1 MIIYNQVVPTEL
13 QVRGSHHDGAILRGG
28 SRMAVVRV
36 GGTCL
41 EIPKA

>member
-13 QVRGSHHDGAILRGG
+13 QVRGSYYDGAILRDA
-28 SRMAVVRV
+28 SRMVGVRL

-41 EIPKA
+41 EIPKS